1 MKIAV
6 IGSTSRTGLLLL
18 EEGLRRNHRLTA
30 FTRRPEI
37 LSEKE
42 KLEAIVKGDGRQ
54 LDAVRRAVQGQDAI
68 ISIVVGNNTSQSAV
82 ATDVTRTV
90 MEAMLEVGVRRLV
103 CVSAYPLLASR
114 PWVGVQFSRILFRH
128 VYADLTRME
137 KEVVASGLDWTI
149 VRPTLLNDKKA
160 ARHVRYERTS
170 NDFSS
175 GPYTISRADL
185 AMALLDLAEN
195 TSEAG
200 VALAVSGIGK
210 S

>member
-30 FTRRPEI
+30 FTRRPET

-42 KLEAIVKGDGRQ
+42 KLAAIVEGDGRE
-54 LDAVRRAVQGQDAI
+54 LDAVRRAVQGQDAV
-68 ISIVVGNNTSQSAV
+68 ISIVVGNNTAQSAV

-90 MEAMLEVGVRRLV
+90 MEAMREVGVRRLV

-114 PWVGVQFSRILFRH
+114 PWVGIQISRLLFRH
-128 VYADLTRME
+128 VYADLARME

-149 VRPTLLNDKKA
+149 VRPTLLNDKQA
-160 ARHVRYERTS
+160 VRLVRYERIS
-170 NDFSS
+170 RDFSA
-175 GPYTISRADL
+175 GPYSISRADL

-200 VALAVSGIGK
+200 VALAVSGAGK
-210 S
+210 R